1 MSKNTEDFKELLE
14 SVLNGSDSFMVH
26 VFENSGE
33 LGCDLDEIYTESHH
47 QYRQSYAVKNAEETH
62 RVLKAIMHDH
72 HVIIRNNGNV
82 IASVHPQN
90 FNVKHQF
97 EFKVGGRKRASYKR
111 FRSLHHYPK
120 QNKLSSK
127 LLRYKDTL
135 DHVQSAINLNG
146 GYTSHNSFTIHTFK
160 T

>member
-1 MSKNTEDFKELLE
+1 MVRILSSPLKLPSKVPLPSALRRRTASSNQIF
-14 SVLNGSDSFMVH
+14 
-26 VFENSGE
+26 
-33 LGCDLDEIYTESHH
+33 LG
-47 QYRQSYAVKNAEETH
+47 AKVETH

-97 EFKVGGRKRASYKR
+97 EFKVGGKKRASYKR

-120 QNKLSSK
+120 QNKISSK

>member
-14 SVLNGSDSFMVH
+14 SVLNDSDSFVLH

-33 LGCDLDEIYTESHH
+33 ADCDLDEIYTESHH
-47 QYRQSYAVKNAEETH
+47 RYRQSYAVRNAEETH

-97 EFKVGGRKRASYKR
+97 EFKAGGKKRASYKR
-111 FRSLHHYPK
+111 FRSLHHQK
-120 QNKLSSK
+120 QNKISSK

-146 GYTSHNSFTIHTFK
+146 GYASHNSFTIHTFK

>member
-1 MSKNTEDFKELLE
+1 MSKNTEDFKKLLE
-14 SVLNGSDSFMVH
+14 SVLNDSDSFVLH

-33 LGCDLDEIYTESHH
+33 AICDLDEIYTESNH

-62 RVLKAIMHDH
+62 RLLKAIMHDN
-72 HVIIRNNGNV
+72 HVIIRNNGNI

-90 FNVKHQF
+90 FNVKHKF
-97 EFKVGGRKRASYKR
+97 EFKVGGKKRASYKR
-111 FRSLHHYPK
+111 FRSFHHYPK
-120 QNKLSSK
+120 QHILSSK

-146 GYTSHNSFTIHTFK
+146 GYTSNNSFTIHTFK